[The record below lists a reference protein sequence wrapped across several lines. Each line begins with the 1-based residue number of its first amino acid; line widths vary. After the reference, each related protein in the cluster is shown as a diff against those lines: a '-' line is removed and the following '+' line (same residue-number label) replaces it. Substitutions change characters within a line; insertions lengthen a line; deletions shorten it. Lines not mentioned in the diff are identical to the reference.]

1 MCGIAGFFSN
11 APQPAE
17 LLLRMAQLME
27 HRGPNGEGFV
37 IFEEAKFEYAETLPL
52 AGPRT
57 TDECMGNRFPWL
69 PASKT
74 WPSQPIQGGFAHVRL
89 AVIAPDVNGHQ
100 PMSYQNR
107 YWITYNGELYNYL
120 ELRSELKQRGHKF
133 YTQSDTEVILAAYEE
148 WGKDCLNRFNG
159 MWAFAIFDTYSY
171 SLFAARDR
179 TGVKPFYYTHGAKGF
194 AFASEHKVLLGSG
207 WASKSLKPEAVFDY
221 LVFNE
226 LEYEAQSIFA
236 EIFEL
241 PAGCYLNIGI
251 TLNPSRPNVEPIHP
265 SSLFRKS
272 EGPRQLSVS
281 SYYDASLHG
290 TINEA
295 KQTGSEAQLIQQTQ
309 ELLFEAVRLRLRS
322 DIMVGSCLSGGIDS
336 SALVGLMRAV
346 LGPSYPIHV
355 FSAVFPGKA
364 ADESRYAADV
374 ANKHGCIMHLV
385 EPHPEDLARELE
397 TMAYALDLPIWS
409 TSTFAQ
415 YSVMKKAKELGIN
428 VLLDG
433 QGGDEL
439 FGGYEVHRYF
449 YDRYKNPFTYL
460 MTPFNLRQWMRF
472 SGMFLGGARLS
483 GKMHQKYYEGLNF
496 IRSDFYETYTERF
509 DIRAGR
515 KWYGLNHRLAW
526 ELDNSTLKSYLRC
539 EDRCAMWHS
548 IESRTPFADD
558 PTLIGHS
565 LNIPAHLK
573 IRDSQS
579 KYILREAVKQYL
591 PTSVYQR
598 SDKKGYTTPNNEWIR
613 AMAPQLKEYI
623 LSAPFGEYADV
634 KLLEKEYARFFMP
647 QNDGDNGRIFK
658 WISFAAWLHA
668 FNKLEAKPL

>member
-11 APQPAE
+11 TPMPSEQ
-17 LLLRMAQLME
+17 LLRMAQLMK
-27 HRGPNGEGFV
+27 HRGPDGEGFMILDRV
-37 IFEEAKFEYAETLPL
+37 QRDLSFNDELIPFSKNIIQPV

-57 TDECMGNRFPWL
+57 PDACVGNRFPWL
-69 PASKT
+69 PTSKN
-74 WPSQPIQGGFAHVRL
+74 WPTQAIYGGFAHVRL

-100 PMSYQNR
+100 PMSYNNR

-120 ELRSELKQRGHKF
+120 ELKSELKLRGHTFRTK
-133 YTQSDTEVILAAYEE
+133 SDTEVILAAYKQ
-148 WGKDCLNRFNG
+148 WGTDCLQRFNG
-159 MWAFAIFDTYSY
+159 MWAFAIFDTYAQI
-171 SLFAARDR
+171 LFAARDR
-179 TGVKPFYYTHGAKGF
+179 TGVKPFYYVNNSSGF

-207 WASKSLKPEAVFDY
+207 WASKSLNPEAVFDY

-226 LEYEAQSIFA
+226 LEYETHSIFSD
-236 EIFEL
+236 IYEL
-241 PAGCYLNIGI
+241 PAGCYM
-251 TLNPSRPNVEPIHP
+251 NVEVGGDKFQP
-265 SSLFRKS
+265 
-272 EGPRQLSVS
+272 QVS
-281 SYYDASLHG
+281 SYFNPRSLVKKHG
-290 TINEA
+290 NHLHRNES
-295 KQTGSEAQLIQQTQ
+295 KLIEDTRAM
-309 ELLFEAVRLRLRS
+309 LFEAVRLRLRS

-336 SALVGLMRAV
+336 SALVGLMRSV

-355 FSAVFPGKA
+355 FSAIFPGKA

-374 ANKHGCIMHLV
+374 AKKHGCIMHQV
-385 EPHPEDLARELE
+385 EPHPEDLAHELE

-415 YSVMKKAKELGIN
+415 FSVMKKAQEQGIN

-439 FGGYEVHRYF
+439 FGGYEMHRYF
-449 YDRYKNPFTYL
+449 KDYQKNPFSFL
-460 MTPFNLRQWMRF
+460 SNSFNFRQWSRF
-472 SGMFLGGARLS
+472 HGMFRGGSLLS
-483 GKMHQKYYEGLNF
+483 SKLHKKYYQGLNF
-496 IRSDFYETYTERF
+496 IRSDFYEAHTDRF
-509 DIRAGR
+509 QIRALR
-515 KWYGLNHRLAW
+515 RWTGLNNRLAW

-548 IESRTPFADD
+548 VESRTPFADD
-558 PTLIGHS
+558 PALIIHS

-573 IRDSQS
+573 IRHSQS

-623 LSAPFGEYADV
+623 LSAPFGEYADAA
-634 KLLEKEYARFFMP
+634 LLEKEYDRFFMP

-668 FNKLEAKPL
+668 FKNLEVNSL

>member
-11 APQPAE
+11 TPQPSE
-17 LLLRMAQLME
+17 LLLRMARLMK
-27 HRGPNGEGFV
+27 HRGPDGEGYVLFNGLQTQAAASPQTSDDCV
-37 IFEEAKFEYAETLPL
+37 GA
-52 AGPRT
+52 
-57 TDECMGNRFPWL
+57 RFDWL
-69 PASKT
+69 PKSKT
-74 WPSQPIQGGFAHVRL
+74 WPVETITGGFAHVRL

-100 PMSYQNR
+100 PMCYNNR

-120 ELRSELKQRGHKF
+120 ELRSELKLRGYRF
-133 YTQSDTEVILAAYEE
+133 QTQSDTEVILAAYAQ
-148 WGKDCLNRFNG
+148 WGKECLQRFNG
-159 MWAFAIFDTYSY
+159 MWAFAIYDT
-171 SLFAARDR
+171 LTHNVFAARDR
-179 TGVKPFYYTHGAKGF
+179 TGVKPFYYTYGNKGF

-207 WASKSLKPEAVFDY
+207 WASKALNPKAVFDY

-226 LEYEAQSIFA
+226 LEYEAQSIFSN
-236 EIFEL
+236 IYEL
-241 PAGCYLNIGI
+241 PAGCLLNVSLSGI
-251 TLNPSRPNVEPIHP
+251 ESAPKI
-265 SSLFRKS
+265 
-272 EGPRQLSVS
+272 S
-281 SYYDASLHG
+281 SYYSSSIHETGKEASLL
-290 TINEA
+290 
-295 KQTGSEAQLIQQTQ
+295 GSELDLIEKTR

-322 DIMVGSCLSGGIDS
+322 DITVGSCLSGGIDS

-355 FSAVFPGKA
+355 FTAVFPGKA
-364 ADESRYAADV
+364 ADESVFAADV
-374 ANKHGCIMHLV
+374 ARKHRCIEHLV
-385 EPHPEDLARELE
+385 EPHPNDLAMELE

-415 YSVMKKAKELGIN
+415 YSVMKKAREQGIH

-449 YDRYKNPFTYL
+449 YDRGKNPNSCL
-460 MTPFNLRQWMRF
+460 LSAFNLRQWMRF
-472 SGMFLGGARLS
+472 SGMFIGGAWLS
-483 GKMHQKYYEGLNF
+483 AKLHRKYYQGLNF
-496 IRSDFYETYTERF
+496 IRSDFYESFTDRF
-509 DIRAGR
+509 EIRAAR
-515 KWYGLNHRLAW
+515 NWVDLNHRLAW

-558 PTLIGHS
+558 PKLISHS
-565 LNIPAHLK
+565 FNIPADLK

-579 KYILREAVKQYL
+579 KYILREAVRPYL
-591 PTSVYQR
+591 PASVYKR

-623 LSAPFGEYADV
+623 LSAPFNEYADLP
-634 KLLEKEYARFFMP
+634 LLEKEYDSFFMP

-668 FNKLEAKPL
+668 FNKLEPMPV